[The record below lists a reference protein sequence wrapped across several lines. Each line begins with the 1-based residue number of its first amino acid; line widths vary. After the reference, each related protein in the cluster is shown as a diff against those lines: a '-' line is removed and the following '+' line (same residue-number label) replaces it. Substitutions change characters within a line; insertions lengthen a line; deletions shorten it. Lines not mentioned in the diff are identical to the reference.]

1 MPFARRPIP
10 GGRALRAAALLIA
23 GAAVFATVP
32 ARSQRYMPTADP
44 EHPRLKYADSLVSL
58 NDHCIV
64 RIVKLS
70 RKVRP
75 VYVSRMPVGFC

>member
-1 MPFARRPIP
+1 MPFALRSMP
-10 GGRALRAAALLIA
+10 RARAARATALLLA

-58 NDHCIV
+58 NDRCIV
-64 RIVKLS
+64 RMVKLS
-70 RKVRP
+70 PKVRP